1 MSSRKR
7 IGGLLLLGAL
17 AGLAAGIW
25 LLRDFFGA
33 APAAGASAIDLL
45 IERDDIYAVSRADL
59 RRLGWGD
66 VSPEDLRLETAG
78 EPYPFFL
85 REEGGDFW
93 IVFYGRAPGDPDRRY
108 TPQNVYRLFR
118 DADAE
123 RTRRFNFQ
131 AEPAN
136 AETGVSSHVRAER
149 MLEENGFYAP
159 ALEEGRPWFWQ
170 QLAAPGVITIPF
182 DLEEPVDGEAVI
194 TTALVASTEA
204 ESADP
209 DHHLIFTLNGTPVAD
224 ETWDGAGPRTIEIR
238 VAAETL
244 RSDGNVLEI
253 HAPGD
258 TGIPAE
264 IVLLDWVR
272 IEYSRT
278 AALDG
283 GTLHFSAV
291 GDQTGFSGIGSGP
304 LVLFELLPGD
314 GAPSLAWIEQTGGS
328 VLPTVPGRAYAAGA
342 LADLP
347 GPTGLRALPEGTDLR
362 SHPGAAYLAIGAP
375 DLLEPLEPLLE
386 HREAGGLSTLAVP
399 LETVYDQ
406 FGAGI
411 RTPEAI
417 RQFLVYAV
425 ENWEA
430 VPQYVLL
437 VGDWTYDP
445 YGFTVAV
452 PEYGLPSFFTYTEYG
467 GETVSDVEFA
477 KLDED
482 ALPDLALGRFP
493 ARTPEQV
500 EIVVDKTLAYETG
513 AGGAWTHRVLAVADG
528 SEARFSSDAAA
539 FLNGF
544 GDGFQPVLVE
554 QTGDGRAVAVQID
567 RELTEGALIFSY
579 FGHGSLTQLGKD
591 GLFNTADAAALAN
604 GDFTPI
610 MVNITCLA
618 GLFTHPAVDSL
629 TEAMLWNESGGVVAG
644 LSATSLTLPAFQTF
658 LSQAL
663 VDGIAA
669 GPGHRLGEAL
679 LAAQRG
685 MPVQLG
691 RPATEVLETFLLF
704 GDPALMLPLQTP

>member
-17 AGLAAGIW
+17 VGLASGIW

-45 IERDDIYAVSRADL
+45 IERDDIYTVSRADL

-118 DADAE
+118 DADVE
-123 RTRRFNFQ
+123 RTRRFAFL
-131 AEPAN
+131 AESAN
-136 AETGVSSHVRAER
+136 EVAGVRSQVRAAVV
-149 MLEENGFYAP
+149 LEENGFYVP

-194 TTALVASTEA
+194 TTALAASTEA

-244 RSDGNVLEI
+244 RSEGNVLEI
-253 HAPGD
+253 RAPGD

-264 IVLLDWVR
+264 IVLLDWVQV
-272 IEYSRT
+272 EYSRT

-304 LVLFELLPGD
+304 IVLFELLPGD

-347 GPTGLRALPEGTDLR
+347 GPAGLRALPEGTDLR

-445 YGFTVAV
+445 FGFTSKV
-452 PEYGLPSFFTYTEYG
+452 PDYGLPSFFVFTEYG

-482 ALPDLALGRFP
+482 ALPDLALGRIP

-500 EIVVDKTLAYETG
+500 GIVVDKTLAYETG
-513 AGGAWTHRVLAVADG
+513 AGGAWTRRVLAVADG
-528 SEARFSSDAAA
+528 SERRFTADAAA
-539 FLNGF
+539 FLAGF
-544 GDGFQPVLVE
+544 DADYEPVLVE
-554 QTGDGRAVAVQID
+554 QTGAGGEVAAEVD
-567 RELTEGALIFSY
+567 RELSEGALIFSY
-579 FGHGSLTQLGKD
+579 FGHGSLTQFGKD
-591 GLFNTADAAALAN
+591 DLFDTEHAEALAN
-604 GDFTPI
+604 GDRTPI
-610 MVNITCLA
+610 MVSITCLA

-629 TEAMLWNESGGVVAG
+629 TEAMLWNESGGAVAG
-644 LSATSLTLPAFQTF
+644 LSATSLTLPQYQAYLGAAFVEH
-658 LSQAL
+658 L
-663 VDGIAA
+663 VAA
-669 GPGHRLGEAL
+669 SGERLGSVL
-679 LAAQRG
+679 LFAQRD
-685 MPVQLG
+685 MPVSIG
-691 RPATEVLETFLLF
+691 SGAVEVLDTFLLF
-704 GDPALMLPLQTP
+704 GDPGVLLP